1 MQSVESRVDA
11 EHRVQS
17 VGSRVVRRAQSRERV
32 SAERG
37 EQGRSAEHR
46 VQSVE
51 SRVVRRAQSRER
63 VRSE

>member
-11 EHRVQS
+11 EHGVQS

-37 EQGRSAEHR
+37 EQGRSAEHG

-51 SRVVRRAQSRER
+51 SRVVRRAQSRE
-63 VRSE
+63 SE